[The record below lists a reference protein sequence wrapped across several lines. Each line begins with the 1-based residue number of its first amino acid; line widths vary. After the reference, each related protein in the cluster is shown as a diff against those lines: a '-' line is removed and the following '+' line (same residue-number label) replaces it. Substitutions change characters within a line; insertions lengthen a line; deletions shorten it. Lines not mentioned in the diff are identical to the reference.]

1 MNDTYLGLDY
11 GKRFIGVAVGSA
23 LTNKAEPLGV
33 VTAHKGVP
41 NWDQL
46 DKFITTWQP
55 QALIIGWP
63 LNMDGTEQ
71 NLTQAVRVF
80 ENNLTIRYQ
89 LQCHH
94 VDERLSTYEAKKILG
109 KKQKDKKKVDATS
122 AVVLLEQWLQ
132 ESNI

>member
-109 KKQKDKKKVDATS
+109 KKQKDKKKSMPQAR
-122 AVVLLEQWLQ
+122 
-132 ESNI
+132 